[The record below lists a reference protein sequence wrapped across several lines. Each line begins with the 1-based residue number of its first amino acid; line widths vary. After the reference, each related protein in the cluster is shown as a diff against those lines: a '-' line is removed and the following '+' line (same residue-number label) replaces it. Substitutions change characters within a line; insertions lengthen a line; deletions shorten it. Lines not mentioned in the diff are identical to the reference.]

1 MIEAVSL
8 TKYYPPPIKSLLDLK
23 SLRDFLITPREE
35 IPALVDLSFKVKEGE
50 IYGLLGPNGAGKT
63 TLCKIANGLVIPT
76 RGHLYINGYDS
87 IREHDKIRGKIFTI
101 FGGSRDLFGLFQWR
115 VSVEKNLMFIAEL
128 WGIPKA
134 EAERRIT
141 RALELLN
148 LKEKRYEW
156 YQKLS
161 AGMRQKV
168 YLALPI
174 IIQPE
179 VLILDEPTVY
189 LDLFTRREVWNAI
202 QELSRELGTTILL
215 TTHNLKEAE
224 LLCDRVMLFNKS
236 KIAEGAPNELIE
248 KVQALQTERKI
259 VAKIKGKIN
268 LEDFEGI
275 AQRIEVQSD
284 GKFTYLHLYFKNED
298 LREILNHLSRYAI
311 VDLQTYQVTLEEV
324 FMRLCNKNNKNHFPT
339 G

>member
-1 MIEAVSL
+1 MIEAVNL
-8 TKYYPPPIKSLLDLK
+8 TKYYPPPIKSLFDLK
-23 SLRDFLITPREE
+23 SLKDFLKTPREE
-35 IPALVDLSFKVKEGE
+35 IPALVDISFKVKEGE

-76 RGHLYINGYDS
+76 RGHLYIAGYDS
-87 IREHDKIRGKIFTI
+87 IQDHDKIRGRIFTI

-115 VSVEKNLMFIAEL
+115 VSVEKNLRFIAEL

-141 RALELLN
+141 HALELLN
-148 LKEKRYEW
+148 LEEKRHEW

-168 YLALPI
+168 YLVLPL

-189 LDLFTRREVWNAI
+189 LDVFTRREVWNAI
-202 QELSRELGTTILL
+202 MELSREVGTTVLL

-224 LLCDRVMLFNKS
+224 ILCDRILLFNKS
-236 KIAEGAPNELIE
+236 KIAEGTPKELIE
-248 KVQALQTERKI
+248 KVQALKAERKI
-259 VAKIKGKIN
+259 IAKIKGRIN
-268 LEDFEGI
+268 PKDFEGI
-275 AQRIEVQSD
+275 AQKIEIQGNGESM
-284 GKFTYLHLYFKNED
+284 YIQLYFKNED
-298 LREILNHLSRYAI
+298 LKEILSRLSQYNV
-311 VDLQTYQVTLEEV
+311 VDTQNSQVTLEEV
-324 FMRLCNKNNKNHFPT
+324 FTHLCKR
-339 G
+339 